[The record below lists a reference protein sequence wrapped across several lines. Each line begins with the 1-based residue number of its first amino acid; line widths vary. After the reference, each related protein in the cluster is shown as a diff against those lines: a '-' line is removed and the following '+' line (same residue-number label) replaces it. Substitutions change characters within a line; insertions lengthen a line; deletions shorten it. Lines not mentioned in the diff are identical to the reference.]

1 MALPKLDN
9 PWYPFPHEPKIKFR
23 GFTVKEQ
30 KIILQAK
37 QSESMQSQIEAISQ
51 IISLCSQGKKTD
63 KLPIHIAL
71 MLMLFIRGKSVGEDI
86 DLVHRYEDDEG
97 KTQEVKFVVSINEVS
112 IKTFDDHKDKFP
124 LTDTIGICMKAP
136 LLKDMSSMETEG
148 DMTEMLIKCI
158 DYVYDSNEIYPFS
171 ENSPEDKIAFIED
184 INQTGYQNIKH
195 FFETLPQIYAEKE
208 IELHDGTKKKI
219 ELKGFQDFF

>member
-30 KIILQAK
+30 KIILAAK
-37 QSESMQSQIEAISQ
+37 ASDSMQSQVEAISQ
-51 IISLCSQGKKTD
+51 IIELCSQGKKTD
-63 KLPIHIAL
+63 KLPIHLAL

-86 DLVHRYEDDEG
+86 DLVHPYKDENG
-97 KTQEVKFVVSINEVS
+97 EMQQIKFVVNINDVI
-112 IKTFDDHKDKFP
+112 IKTFDEHKDKFM
-124 LTDTIGICMKAP
+124 LTDTIGICMKEPTMKNMA
-136 LLKDMSSMETEG
+136 SMESEG

-158 DYVYDSNEIYPFS
+158 DYAYDANDTYPFA
-171 ENSPEDKIAFIED
+171 ENSVEEKMEFIED
-184 INQTGYQNIKH
+184 INQTGYEKIRD
-195 FFETLPQIYAEKE
+195 FFQTLPQIYAEKE
-208 IELHDGTKKKI
+208 ITLLDGSTKKI